1 MKIKY
6 TTVQVGTTVCSYSL
20 PPKHWQ
26 LVATTK
32 PYNLGC
38 TEPLHSGFSIL
49 WWNFIREKLFNR
61 ENQICFLKKKPP
73 LCMKTHHGWLRNE
86 PEGPLAFCASTV
98 YRMLQWLLCLLF
110 TVVAPKWFPSLN
122 LMTCFKMKK
131 PIAEESSAHFWV
143 DLRISSASVDSDS
156 MAWSIF
162 PTLTLLKMS
171 FPSIAFYSLHG
182 GHFLVGPPHHH
193 KQHA

>member
-38 TEPLHSGFSIL
+38 TERLHSGFSIL

-61 ENQICFLKKKPP
+61 ENQICFLKKTSIVHENPP
-73 LCMKTHHGWLRNE
+73 WMAEEWTWGFL
-86 PEGPLAFCASTV
+86 S
-98 YRMLQWLLCLLF
+98 LLCFHGLQNVTVITMLALHSGCPQMVSQLEPHDLLQD
-110 TVVAPKWFPSLN
+110 
-122 LMTCFKMKK
+122 
-131 PIAEESSAHFWV
+131 EETNCRRV
-143 DLRISSASVDSDS
+143 
-156 MAWSIF
+156 
-162 PTLTLLKMS
+162 KCS
-171 FPSIAFYSLHG
+171 FPGWPQDQLCLRRLRFYGLVNLSNINSSENEFPINS
-182 GHFLVGPPHHH
+182 FL
-193 KQHA
+193 